1 MLGRISNTRFDYRP
15 TVFNLGLNRA
25 FRSGGCGGSEPICPK
40 FPDDK
45 VQGKKGVYT
54 ILMPL
59 TDVNPDAEGGMSKV
73 YLAIDPE
80 DYQCVLKVMIDIS
93 GFRPEEAR
101 EMTLR
106 FVEEVNTM
114 ERVHHKNVVGI
125 IDREPNR
132 VPEYYFMEYVP
143 ETLRNFIEEKE
154 QAKPLAAAN
163 IILRILRGLIAFGNE
178 YAAGNPAAKYA
189 HRDLKPENIFIE
201 RDADGKTIIKVKVAD
216 FGLVKVPDS
225 QKTRTGVIT
234 ATPEYC
240 APEIIFNGSKIAD
253 QRSDIFV
260 LGLIYCYL
268 LTGKDPIDLGEN
280 QQDFKAYLDQVKA
293 LPERIKNREFG
304 QLKHRVPD
312 EFWNSVS
319 KALQMEPNDRF
330 QSYQEFNDELE
341 AVIAKFTKKTK

>member
-106 FVEEVNTM
+106 FVEEV
-114 ERVHHKNVVGI
+114 
-125 IDREPNR
+125 
-132 VPEYYFMEYVP
+132 
-143 ETLRNFIEEKE
+143 
-154 QAKPLAAAN
+154 
-163 IILRILRGLIAFGNE
+163 
-178 YAAGNPAAKYA
+178 
-189 HRDLKPENIFIE
+189 
-201 RDADGKTIIKVKVAD
+201 
-216 FGLVKVPDS
+216 
-225 QKTRTGVIT
+225 
-234 ATPEYC
+234 
-240 APEIIFNGSKIAD
+240 
-253 QRSDIFV
+253 
-260 LGLIYCYL
+260 
-268 LTGKDPIDLGEN
+268 
-280 QQDFKAYLDQVKA
+280 
-293 LPERIKNREFG
+293 
-304 QLKHRVPD
+304 
-312 EFWNSVS
+312 
-319 KALQMEPNDRF
+319 
-330 QSYQEFNDELE
+330 
-341 AVIAKFTKKTK
+341 